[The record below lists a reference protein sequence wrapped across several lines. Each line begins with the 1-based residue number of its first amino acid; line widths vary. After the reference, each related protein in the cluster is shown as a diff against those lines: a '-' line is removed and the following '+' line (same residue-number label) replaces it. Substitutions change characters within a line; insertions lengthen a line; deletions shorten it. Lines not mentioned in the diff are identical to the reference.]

1 MNDKSELRNF
11 MLKFYQNLLYGVLK
25 SRMATDDRL
34 SGSYMDLSDKEKKD
48 LDIEL
53 SERSEEMAE
62 LVVNE
67 LNSKNLLI
75 ETEPTPGQS
84 EQISK
89 IVRKV
94 LEKFSGE
101 QNDN

>member
-1 MNDKSELRNF
+1 MNEKEELREF
-11 MLKFYQNLLYGVLK
+11 ILKFYQNLLYGMLK

-34 SGSYMDLSDKEKKD
+34 KGPYMDLSVEEKKD

-53 SERSEEMAE
+53 SEKSDKMAE
-62 LVVNE
+62 RIVKE
-67 LNSKNLLI
+67 LSARNLLI

-84 EQISK
+84 EQISE

-94 LEKFSGE
+94 LDEFSGE
-101 QNDN
+101 

>member
-1 MNDKSELRNF
+1 MNENSELRDF
-11 MLKFYQNLLYGVLK
+11 MLKFYQNLLCGMLK

-34 SGSYMDLSDKEKKD
+34 SSSYMDLSDKEKKD

-67 LNSKNLLI
+67 LSAQSLLI
-75 ETEPTPGQS
+75 ETEPTLGQS
-84 EQISK
+84 EQINK

>member
-1 MNDKSELRNF
+1 MNEKEELREF
-11 MLKFYQNLLYGVLK
+11 ILKFYQNLLYGMLK

-34 SGSYMDLSDKEKKD
+34 KGPYMDLSVEEKKD

-53 SERSEEMAE
+53 SEKSEKMAE
-62 LVVNE
+62 RIVKE
-67 LNSKNLLI
+67 LSARNLLI

-84 EQISK
+84 EQISE

-94 LEKFSGE
+94 LDEFSGE
-101 QNDN
+101 

>member
-1 MNDKSELRNF
+1 MNEEETREF
-11 MLKFYQNLLYGVLK
+11 ILKFYQNLLYGMLK

-34 SGSYMDLSDKEKKD
+34 KGSYMDLSVEEKKD

-53 SERSEEMAE
+53 SEKSKEMAE
-62 LVVNE
+62 RIVKE
-67 LNSKNLLI
+67 LSARNLLI

-84 EQISK
+84 KQISE

-94 LEKFSGE
+94 LNEFSGE
-101 QNDN
+101 